1 MTEPDRPEDKIVP
14 AGTEWDAYEHE
25 QRRRRAALDPPP
37 TIGDSEAEVGR
48 AALLLAE
55 IVKTREA
62 GDRDSLRG
70 NDNESLLG
78 AIEELEAAISSWR
91 DWREAALHHVSADIR
106 REFGFE

>member
-1 MTEPDRPEDKIVP
+1 MSDDDKIVP
-14 AGTEWDAYEHE
+14 AGTEWDVYEHE
-25 QRRRRAALDPPP
+25 QRRRRAAIELPK
-37 TIGDSEAEVGR
+37 ISDSEAEIGR

-55 IVKTREA
+55 IVKLREA

-91 DWREAALHHVSADIR
+91 DWREAALHDIADDIR